1 MLVVLSDTHGT
12 DSHRLA
18 GRTLEAVRAADRV
31 IHAGDFTTEAV
42 LDAIE
47 REAGSAA
54 RTEPK
59 GENGGEPAGGGKADG
74 DETGGGKG
82 GSDGRAVGGGEP
94 AGGSKPGAGDGVAA
108 SDAAAGQGRQ
118 TADREAR
125 GADLAAVWGNR
136 DGPGVRSRLPATR
149 VVEWAGG
156 RFVVAHGHDHD
167 RTALSYLGR
176 QEDADAVVVG
186 HSHRPRVS
194 LGGAVAVLNPGSHAD
209 PRWRR
214 PTHAELES
222 TPAGIRGRLV
232 TPDGASVREF
242 DLAARA

>member
-1 MLVVLSDTHGT
+1 VLVVLSDTHGT
-12 DSHRLA
+12 DSHRLE
-18 GRTLEAVRAADRV
+18 GRTLEAVRAADLV
-31 IHAGDFTTEAV
+31 IHAGDFTTETV
-42 LDAIE
+42 LEAIE
-47 REAGSAA
+47 REASGAA
-54 RTEPK
+54 R
-59 GENGGEPAGGGKADG
+59 
-74 DETGGGKG
+74 DETGRGGT
-82 GSDGRAVGGGEP
+82 GRKPEGERGGEP
-94 AGGSKPGAGDGVAA
+94 AGGSKPGASDGV
-108 SDAAAGQGRQ
+108 
-118 TADREAR
+118 ADREAS
-125 GADLAAVWGNR
+125 GAGLAAVWGNR
-136 DGPGVRSRLPATR
+136 DGAGVRSRLPATR
-149 VVEWAGG
+149 VVEWAGV

-176 QEDADAVVVG
+176 QEAADAVVVG

-194 LGGAVAVLNPGSHAD
+194 LSGVVAVLNPGSHAD